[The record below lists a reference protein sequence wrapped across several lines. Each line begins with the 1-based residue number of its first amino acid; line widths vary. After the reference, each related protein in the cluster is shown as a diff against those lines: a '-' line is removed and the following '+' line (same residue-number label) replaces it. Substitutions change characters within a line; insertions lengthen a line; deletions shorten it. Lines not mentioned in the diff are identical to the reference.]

1 MKTKKSIKQ
10 ISTEATTVATPLA
23 TTLTTTIISDSEN
36 DSTALIIKPVFIGK
50 SSIRFKWS
58 RFGYNSGPGITL
70 SWFTAS
76 ELEVEGWFDSFI
88 HFISY

>member
-36 DSTALIIKPVFIGK
+36 DSTALFTTAWVCDARTFFLIPKINVFLRHRQPKIKIPAQH
-50 SSIRFKWS
+50 
-58 RFGYNSGPGITL
+58 L
-70 SWFTAS
+70 S
-76 ELEVEGWFDSFI
+76 EVLSLVLFQLP
-88 HFISY
+88 